1 MSRPTRYPPRF
12 RAHAVA
18 SVALARPRHSS
29 TWAAIKAVA
38 ASLAISTE
46 TLRTW
51 VRQAE
56 SSGGATGPADT
67 RGHQTE
73 IRRLNRENAD
83 LRQALDLL
91 RATDGA
97 AMAPPPAG
105 PRGRRSPNSPRRAR
119 TRSAATPNKA
129 NNSSY
134 TPSAIEMSTARNTG
148 SATNPVRATKL
159 TGQFIRGLSA
169 PPATTLTIHPH
180 TSDHGVPRNS
190 TQPPNPDPDHPTR

>member
-1 MSRPTRYPPRF
+1 SRPTRYPPRF

-56 SSGGATGPADT
+56 SSGGATGPANT
-67 RGHQTE
+67 CGHQTE

-97 AMAPPPAG
+97 APWTASVTITPAGAPTGGAPPEQRTPPDGREAVRSGLVAVGHRDVAG
-105 PRGRRSPNSPRRAR
+105 GGRDAQAARRRRALLDVDRAVAGAGRRL
-119 TRSAATPNKA
+119 
-129 NNSSY
+129 
-134 TPSAIEMSTARNTG
+134 G
-148 SATNPVRATKL
+148 GV
-159 TGQFIRGLSA
+159 
-169 PPATTLTIHPH
+169 TLAVDRQQYPH
-180 TSDHGVPRNS
+180 IPG
-190 TQPPNPDPDHPTR
+190 